1 MATNTLKGAV
11 ADIRNFM
18 YGGMRTLPLT
28 LAGTMLVLG
37 LMSANY
43 SMLFFLLGLFLM
55 PLVALGFNNVMEWLL
70 SYTSFADTF
79 KIIPS
84 DICNVVI
91 PYKTMAA
98 NTSSTPIKTQTVIT
112 STWMA
117 LISFF
122 FGYLITNASS
132 LLAMNDPSANVQI
145 EVTSDEDTN
154 ILPQQSTR
162 LAQAGTSLVIILIA
176 LVFVLVFRY
185 TTSCE
190 TVTGMITSL
199 VLFGGLGASWY
210 RILALPGEQ
219 RLSDLFGIANRILP
233 SSAMLNGPMACLP
246 VQVDQTP

>member
-1 MATNTLKGAV
+1 MATNTLKGAI

-43 SMLFFLLGLFLM
+43 SMLFFLIGLFLIPVLSM
-55 PLVALGFNNVMEWLL
+55 GFNNVMEWLL
-70 SYTSFADTF
+70 SYTRFADTF
-79 KIIPS
+79 KITPS

-91 PYKTMAA
+91 PYKTMTA
-98 NTSSTPIKTQTVIT
+98 NSSSPVKTQTVIT

-132 LLAMNDPSANVQI
+132 LLAMNNSSSNIQI
-145 EVTSDEDTN
+145 DITSDEDTN

-162 LAQAGTSLVIILIA
+162 LAQAGTSLVLILIA

-190 TVTGMITSL
+190 TITGMLISL

-246 VQVDQTP
+246 VLLQESQK